1 MSIIPRKFLMIAIA
15 VVVVSTLAVATIVG
29 LQVRFGRDDVH
40 RPHLAVFA
48 SGENHQIGPIQY
60 CDPDGI
66 RETVSEFSDMPMDS
80 IEQQTAFNDALAEVC
95 DEPQMPTIIEAAQGD
110 TVQISL
116 PKEMT
121 RNSLRVQALYE
132 PADSEDAFLDT
143 TYGPGDRHSLSIPVN
158 DEEGR
163 VLGGIQLDM
172 PTVFVD
178 NTGAEQL
185 GTFAT
190 WIMFVDIAQEPASS

>member
-15 VVVVSTLAVATIVG
+15 VVVVSTLAVAAIVG
-29 LQVRFGRDDVH
+29 LQVRLGRDDVH

-48 SGENHQIGPIQY
+48 SGETHEIGPIQY

-66 RETVSEFSDMPMDS
+66 RETVNEFADQPMDTP
-80 IEQQTAFNDALAEVC
+80 QQQNAFNNALSEVC
-95 DEPQMPTIIEAAQGD
+95 DEPQMPTIIEADAGD

-132 PADSEDAFLDT
+132 PAESEDAFFDQ
-143 TYGPGDRHSLSIPVN
+143 TYAPGDRHSISLPVT

-163 VLGGIQLDM
+163 TLGGIQFDM

-190 WIMFVDIAQEPASS
+190 WVMFVDIAPQPASS

>member
-1 MSIIPRKFLMIAIA
+1 MSLIPRKFLIIAIA
-15 VVVVSTLAVATIVG
+15 VMVVSTLAVATIVG

-48 SGENHQIGPIQY
+48 SGETHEIGPIQY

-66 RETVSEFSDMPMDS
+66 RETVSEFADMPMNS
-80 IEQQTAFNDALAEVC
+80 VEQQNAFNDALAEVC
-95 DEPQMPTIIEAAQGD
+95 DEPQMPTIIEAEPGD

-132 PADSEDAFLDT
+132 PADSEDAFSDE
-143 TYGPGDRHSLSIPVN
+143 TYAPGDRHSLSLPVT

-163 VLGGIQLDM
+163 TLGGIQLDM

-190 WIMFVDIAQEPASS
+190 WIVFVDTPQNAASE